1 MLRFGYVRNLNQFD
15 ASFAAAFRDAPG
27 APFTVK
33 GASPGAGAWVL
44 GASLADSG
52 AGGVSYELS
61 YDGEFWNNAF
71 AQTFKLRVSYSF

>member
-1 MLRFGYVRNLNQFD
+1 M
-15 ASFAAAFRDAPG
+15 
-27 APFTVK
+27 
-33 GASPGAGAWVL
+33 L